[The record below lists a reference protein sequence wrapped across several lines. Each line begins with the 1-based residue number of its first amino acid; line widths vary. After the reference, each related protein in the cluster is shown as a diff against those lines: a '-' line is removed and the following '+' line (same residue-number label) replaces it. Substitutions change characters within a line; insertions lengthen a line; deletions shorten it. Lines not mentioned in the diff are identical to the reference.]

1 VRFESLL
8 FFIVLTCVVTICRD
22 NYTSAS
28 DTIWGAWSD
37 SDMRNWLIENGYL
50 RSGAQVKR
58 DELVKAINDKY
69 KDTST
74 RTAAYL
80 TWPDARLR
88 AYLRERGVSERA
100 LPTSRPGL
108 LRAFFI
114 VLHNCYR
121 GVIDMLR
128 IKQRKP
134 VFVGFKLPLV
144 QNSCSPKSA
153 N

>member
-1 VRFESLL
+1 
-8 FFIVLTCVVTICRD
+8 VTICRD
-22 NYTSAS
+22 NYASAS
-28 DTIWGAWSD
+28 DTIWGAWSE

-69 KDTST
+69 KDAST
-74 RTAAYL
+74 KTAAYL

-108 LRAFFI
+108 LRAFISFF
-114 VLHNCYR
+114 HNCHWW
-121 GVIDMLR
+121 VIDIPNRGNPHSLGPNHHSR
-128 IKQRKP
+128 
-134 VFVGFKLPLV
+134 
-144 QNSCSPKSA
+144 
-153 N
+153 

>member
-1 VRFESLL
+1 MTF
-8 FFIVLTCVVTICRD
+8 CRD
-22 NYTSAS
+22 NYASAS
-28 DTIWGAWSD
+28 DTIWGSWSE

-69 KDTST
+69 KDAST
-74 RTAAYL
+74 KTAAYL

-108 LRAFFI
+108 LRAFIYFFTT
-114 VLHNCYR
+114 
-121 GVIDMLR
+121 VIGGLLI

-134 VFVGFKLPLV
+134 AFAGSKPPLAL
-144 QNSCSPKSA
+144 NSYSPKFV